1 MASSNS
7 GGYEHEFL
15 EPSAKLKKYECPLCL
30 LVTREPHLTG
40 CCGQHFCQACINRII
55 TDRKPCP
62 FCKASSFGV
71 FFDKKQKRKVL
82 ELKLKCTMKERGC
95 DWSGELGE
103 LDTHVDTRN
112 GSCQFVDV
120 NCPNNCG
127 ESHQRCHLANHLS
140 DLCPKRP
147 FTCKYCQF
155 KAAYE
160 QVCNDHYP
168 KCIKYPVPCP
178 NKCEIGTVERGNLE
192 QHVSECPLQVVEC
205 HLGCS
210 ERMKR
215 EGLPKH
221 VRVCPKRPFTCK
233 YCEFKA
239 TYEQVCNDHYP
250 KCIKYPVP
258 CPNECEIGTVER
270 GNLEQHVSECPLQ
283 VVECEFAHAGCSEK
297 ITRKDLP
304 KHMELSV
311 QKHLV
316 LLSSFCVKEM
326 TSVREMLDQKD
337 KLLTELQ
344 RELAETKKDTA
355 TKLDQKD
362 KQLTE
367 LQGKVAETHMK
378 LAEKDKQIEVL
389 QTKVHTLEMVT
400 AGLLPIEF
408 TLANYSQY
416 EGNKRVA
423 GPVLCTA
430 PKIQIKFYFT
440 PLFGHYVCVELHQLG
455 GESDD
460 KLNWPVKCA
469 VTATLLN
476 QSSDQH
482 HISGSQDY
490 ELSRPTGE
498 RHIAPNVLRVFYS
511 TISNRSKQDR
521 TYLKDDN
528 LKFRFLVQFK

>member
-1 MASSNS
+1 MASSNA

-15 EPSAKLKKYECPLCL
+15 ESTAELKEFECPLCL
-30 LVTREPHLTG
+30 FVTREPHLTG

-62 FCKASSFGV
+62 FCKASSFNV
-71 FFDKKQKRKVL
+71 LLDKKQTRKVL
-82 ELKLKCTMKERGC
+82 ELKVKCTMKEHGC
-95 DWSGELGE
+95 DWSGELGK

-112 GSCQFVDV
+112 GNCQFVDV

-127 ESHQRCHLANHLS
+127 ESHQRRYLANHLS

-155 KAAYE
+155 KATYE
-160 QVCNDHYP
+160 LVCNDHYL

-210 ERMKR
+210 ERMRR

-221 VRVCPKRPFTCK
+221 VKVCPKRPFTCK
-233 YCEFKA
+233 YCRFKA
-239 TYEQVCNDHYP
+239 MYEQVCNEHYP

-258 CPNECEIGTVER
+258 CPNNCEIGTVER

-297 ITRKDLP
+297 IIRKDLP

-316 LLSSFCVKEM
+316 LVSSYCVKEM
-326 TSVREMLDQKD
+326 TSVRK
-337 KLLTELQ
+337 
-344 RELAETKKDTA
+344 ELAETKKTLVETEKDSA

-367 LQGKVAETHMK
+367 IQGKVAETHMK
-378 LAEKDKQIEVL
+378 LAEKDKQVEVL
-389 QTKVHTLEMVT
+389 QNRVRSLEGIT
-400 AGLLPIEF
+400 CLLPIEF

-416 EGNKRVA
+416 EGTCKRVE

-430 PKIQIKFYFT
+430 PKIQIKFYFVS
-440 PLFGHYVCVELHQLG
+440 FYMYVELWQLP

-460 KLNWPVKCA
+460 RVKWPVKCT
-469 VTATLLN
+469 VTATLLS
-476 QSSDQH
+476 QSSHH

-490 ELSRPTGE
+490 VLSRPTVG
-498 RHIAPNVLRVFYS
+498 RQIARDVLDVLGVSCS
-511 TISNRSKQDR
+511 TINNRSQQDR
-521 TYLKDDN
+521 TYLKEGN
-528 LKFRFLVQFK
+528 LKFRFLLQLN